1 MSCVQVQVYSE
12 SRMES
17 PLTTAGVNSIGF
29 FDLTPLPN
37 RSEVLPS
44 LSIAITVEPL
54 NNRHVN
60 GPAILSLLRR
70 LSSLI

>member
-44 LSIAITVEPL
+44 LSISITVEPL
-54 NNRHVN
+54 NNGHVN
-60 GPAILSLLRR
+60 GTSNFVYREVVLSY
-70 LSSLI
+70 